1 MSDGVNRQPCNYFFN
16 QPLTDQHNNQMNNNE
31 STKKYLEK
39 LKEQASLKPVE
50 EKKNKSV
57 HGLLNLLDAPK
68 HVNHDPRY
76 KP

>member
-1 MSDGVNRQPCNYFFN
+1 
-16 QPLTDQHNNQMNNNE
+16 MNNSE
-31 STKKYLEK
+31 SIKKYLEK

-68 HVNHDPRY
+68 HVNYDPRY